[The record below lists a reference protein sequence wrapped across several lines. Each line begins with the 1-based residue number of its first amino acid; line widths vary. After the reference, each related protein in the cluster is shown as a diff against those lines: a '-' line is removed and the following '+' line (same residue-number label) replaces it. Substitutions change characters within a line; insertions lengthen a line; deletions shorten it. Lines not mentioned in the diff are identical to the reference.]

1 MRVKVRGKD
10 GAKRRGDARNNKSV
24 SQKEGLTM
32 KKMILLGLSAAML
45 AFLPMQEGHA
55 KTLKWSFQGDVA
67 TLDPYAHA
75 ESFTGNFLHHIYE
88 PLVRRGRDLSFEPA
102 LASGWEL
109 VEPTVWRFKLREG
122 VKFHDGKSFDA
133 DDVVAS
139 LDRIRHP
146 DARQKGYAQ
155 AIKDVRKV
163 DQFTV
168 DIETKGAYPLLLNDL
183 SGIFMMCHAWL
194 KEHNAEQPVSI
205 TTGQTTFASSNTNGT
220 GPFKLESY
228 RADQK
233 AVMTVNTEWWD
244 TPEHNLTRI
253 EFTPIKADA
262 TRIAALLSGEV
273 DLVLPAS
280 LQDIQRIN
288 SASGFKVLELPSV
301 RTIFFGFNIQADELN
316 NSDVKGKNPLSDP
329 KVRKA
334 LWMGIDSEQ
343 LTGRIMRG
351 KARTAGV
358 IAAPEMPGYS
368 PELDVRPPYD
378 PEAAKALLAEAGYP
392 DGFSTNLSCSND
404 RYVND
409 EPICV
414 AVTAMWAR
422 IGVTANLTTE
432 SKTTYFPKIDRGEA
446 DIFMFGYAALP
457 AMDGFSILTAQ
468 LSARKDGRGQNNFGG
483 YDNPAI
489 EEIVAKAAVEQDN
502 TKRLA
507 LITEA
512 LRISNEEV
520 AYLPLHQQPIAWAVR
535 DGIDVPQ
542 FADEYLRLWFAKVD

>member
-1 MRVKVRGKD
+1 
-10 GAKRRGDARNNKSV
+10 
-24 SQKEGLTM
+24 M
-32 KKMILLGLSAAML
+32 KKMLLLGVSAAL
-45 AFLPMQEGHA
+45 IALLPIQEGQA
-55 KTLKWSFQGDVA
+55 KTLKWAFQGDVA

-88 PLVRRGRDLSFEPA
+88 PLVRRGRDLGFEAA
-102 LASGWEL
+102 LATEWEL
-109 VEPTVWRFKLREG
+109 IEPTVWRFRLREG
-122 VKFHDGKSFDA
+122 VKFHDGKPFSA
-133 DDVVAS
+133 DDVVTS
-139 LDRIRHP
+139 LNRIRHP

-155 AIKDVRKV
+155 AISDVRKV
-163 DQFTV
+163 DDFTV

-183 SGIFMMCHAWL
+183 SGIFILSAEWL
-194 KEHNAEQPVSI
+194 KENNAEHPVSI
-205 TTGQTTFASSNTNGT
+205 TTGETTYASSHTNGT

-233 AVMTVNTEWWD
+233 AVLTVNSDWWD

-280 LQDIQRIN
+280 LQDIQRID
-288 SASGFKVLELPSV
+288 ATPGFKVLELPSV

-316 NSDVKGKNPLSDP
+316 DSNIKGRNPLADP
-329 KVRKA
+329 RVRKA
-334 LWMGIDSEQ
+334 LWMAVDSDQ
-343 LTGRIMRG
+343 ITGRIMRG

-368 PELDVRPPYD
+368 SEIDNRPPYD
-378 PEAAKALLAEAGYP
+378 PEGARALLAEAGYP
-392 DGFSTNLSCSND
+392 EGFSVNLSCPND

-409 EPICV
+409 EAICV

-422 IGVTANLTTE
+422 IGVAANLVAE
-432 SKTTYFPKIDRGEA
+432 SKNTYFPKIDRGEA

-468 LSARKDGRGQNNFGG
+468 LSSRKEGRGQNNFGG
-483 YDNPAI
+483 YENAEI
-489 EEIVAKAAVEQDN
+489 EAIVAKAAVEQDN
-502 TKRLA
+502 DKRLA

-512 LRISNEEV
+512 LRIATEEV

-535 DGIDVPQ
+535 DGVDVPQ
-542 FADEYLRLWFAKVD
+542 FADEYLRLWYARVD